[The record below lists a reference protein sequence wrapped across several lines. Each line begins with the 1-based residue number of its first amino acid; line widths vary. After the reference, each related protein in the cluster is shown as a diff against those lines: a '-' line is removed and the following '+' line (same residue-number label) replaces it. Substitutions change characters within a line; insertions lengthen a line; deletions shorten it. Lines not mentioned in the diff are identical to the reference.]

1 MPIRK
6 TLRTLFFIASFAI
19 IQVTAVSQPP
29 EQSAKLQTSTD
40 VRADVLG
47 DPLPEKALLRFGTNR
62 FQHPSSPAQILLSKD
77 EKSVVLLETDRLIT
91 WDAATGKELWRKN
104 LALQDGGVRIGA
116 AGYGV
121 QPLGIIP
128 ETGEF
133 VTGAGPGQ
141 IAFWNPATG
150 EFQKILVDHGMTSKS
165 VAVSPDSNLIALGD
179 ANQLIVCNRKGQEIY
194 VIRNEPAAPMV
205 FGGDDRD
212 RLKFGGDFSYGRFSP
227 DGKLLALVNSEKP
240 NTIQMFDAATGT
252 PIREITGK
260 DRIVRI
266 DFSPDSHHIVATERD
281 IAARLYDVASGEQQW
296 EFVIPRAEGAESY
309 TSAVAFRPDGKQIAV
324 GAPIGPDNTIRLLDP
339 KTGEE
344 TARLTG
350 SAWKPW
356 TFQYTDDSR
365 MLFGSGWDGAIR
377 RWDLSTNQQLP
388 RPGGVR
394 ASSICATSGDG
405 KHLAFADDEQ
415 QIHLVDLASGKTT
428 TKLHLEGATLGQ
440 VVFSDNGTL
449 LAGGAAS
456 DDHVHVIVWDVAS
469 ADVRHNWKWPKG
481 KDPHSN
487 VEALSFSSNGNR
499 IAAAVFRQSAAFVW
513 DLSTN
518 QRLTQVKHPEVY
530 GMDIDATGTT
540 LITAGWDKHIRVWNC
555 DTGLETKSHLV
566 EAMKG
571 EKPARDDTRM
581 YGVKLSHDE
590 SFIATVDMTSSIR
603 FFDRDLNPI
612 SVISDVGQFAYGA
625 LQISHNDLWI
635 GIGSSDGSVKVFEVA
650 TGEKVWSTD
659 NHEKH
664 VYTVD
669 FGARDR
675 TILSGAED
683 GVCYLWDLRAGIE
696 LTDDT
701 PAVLFKN
708 LMGSDAAAAYSAF
721 RGLAETPGDTTKL
734 IVNWLEEISATKI
747 DDAQVRHWI
756 VALGAR
762 DDDIVNDAK
771 KHLLAG
777 GLAIHE
783 SLLAEVAT
791 GRIVGVKKI
800 HVQDV
805 LDEIAV
811 KTRCVVALLTD
822 LDTPAAD
829 EAIDRLLQTTSTG
842 TVQRMLRD
850 AKERR
855 KSSLRQ

>member
-1 MPIRK
+1 MQIIE
-6 TLRTLFFIASFAI
+6 TLRTPFFIASFAI

-29 EQSAKLQTSTD
+29 EQSAKSQTSSD
-40 VRADVLG
+40 VRVDALG
-47 DPLPEKALLRFGTNR
+47 DPLPEKALLRFGTKR

-77 EKSVVLLETDRLIT
+77 EKSVVLLATEGLIA

-104 LALQDGGVRIGA
+104 PALQDGGVRIGA

-141 IAFWNPATG
+141 IAFWNPAIG
-150 EFQKILVDHGMTSKS
+150 DSQKIFVDHGMTSKS
-165 VAVSPDSNLIALGD
+165 VAVSPDSKLIALGD
-179 ANQLIVCNRKGQEIY
+179 AKQLIVCNREGQEIY
-194 VIRNEPAAPMV
+194 AKANQPAAQMV

-212 RLKFGGDFSYGRFSP
+212 RLKFGGDFSYGQFSP

-240 NTIQMFDAATGT
+240 NTIQMFEAATGV
-252 PIREITGK
+252 PILEITGK
-260 DRIVRI
+260 DRIVRM

-281 IAARLYDVASGEQQW
+281 IAARLYDVSSGEQQW
-296 EFVIPRAEGAESY
+296 EFVIPPADGAESY
-309 TSAVAFRPDGKQIAV
+309 TSAVAFRPDGNQIAV

-350 SAWKPW
+350 SDWKPW

-365 MLFGSGWDGAIR
+365 MLFGSGWDGTVR
-377 RWDLSTNQQLP
+377 RWDLNTNQQLP

-394 ASSICATSGDG
+394 ASSICAMSGDG
-405 KHLAFADDEQ
+405 KHLAFADDEE
-415 QIHLVDLASGKTT
+415 QIHLVDLPSGETT
-428 TKLHLEGATLGQ
+428 TKLHLDGATWGQ
-440 VVFSDNGTL
+440 VVFSDDGTL

-469 ADVRHNWKWPKG
+469 AEVRHNWKWLKG

-518 QRLTQVKHPEVY
+518 EQVTQVKHPEVY

-571 EKPARDDTRM
+571 EKLGRDDTRM

-603 FFDRDLNPI
+603 FFDRDLNQI
-612 SVISDVGQFAYGA
+612 SVINDVGQFSYGA
-625 LQISHNDLWI
+625 LQISHNDLWV
-635 GIGSSDGSVKVFEVA
+635 GIGSSRASVKVFEVT

-659 NHEKH
+659 NHEKG

-675 TILSGAED
+675 TILSGADD

-696 LTDDT
+696 PTHDT
-701 PAVLFKN
+701 PAVLFNN
-708 LMGSDAAAAYSAF
+708 LMGSEAAAAYSAF
-721 RGLAETPGDTTKL
+721 RRLAETPEDSTKL
-734 IVNWLEEISATKI
+734 IGTWLAEISVTKI

-762 DDDIVNDAK
+762 DDEIVNDAK
-771 KHLLAG
+771 KNLVAG
-777 GLAIHE
+777 GMAIHE
-783 SLLAEVAT
+783 LLLAEVAT
-791 GRIVGVKKI
+791 GRLVGVKKI
-800 HVQDV
+800 HVKDV
-805 LDEIAV
+805 LDDIAV
-811 KTRCVVALLTD
+811 PTRRVVALLTD

-829 EAIDRLLQTTSTG
+829 EAIDRLLQTTPTG
-842 TVQRMLRD
+842 TVQTMLRE

-855 KSSLRQ
+855 KSSMRD